1 VHHIVV
7 RRLVAVC
14 LSLAAWLAVAV
25 PAGAADRIFWSNYG
39 NDTLGFANFDGSG
52 GAPLTPTGATVA
64 TPRGTA
70 INAEIG
76 RLYWVNEAGSIS
88 WSNLD
93 GTSGSNLVTTPA
105 TVNAGSGL
113 AIDPNYGTR
122 GRLYWANA
130 SSNKI
135 GFANA
140 NNSGGGYLDTTG
152 ATVSTPAGV
161 AIDPASNRIYWAN
174 VGANKISYANLDGSG
189 GGADLATTG
198 ATVNVP
204 EGVALD
210 VAAGRI
216 YWANQSGDK
225 ISFARLDG
233 SGGGDLVTTGATVAH
248 PTGVAIDPVA
258 GRIYWGNFSVDHIS
272 YAALDGSGG
281 GDLPV
286 GAAAMNTAI
295 YPALLRAPVPAG
307 VPVITGDKV
316 PGSGLFCSR
325 GSWGPDLLGSL
336 LFRVPASYA
345 YQWTL
350 DGADIG
356 GATSSSYTAFVAG
369 DYRCRVTASNAAGD
383 ATQTSD
389 VFTVTAPPDPRTPQP
404 PLPSPSGSDVF
415 GLSALVSLKV
425 AATRIPA
432 RGPLKVVVANANGFA
447 VKVRI
452 GGRTAARIRA
462 SAKRVVAI
470 KPVSA
475 TVAANAKRTVSLRL
489 PKAIQRELKRKRA
502 LRLVLTGSAADPGSH
517 TRTLSKRVTV
527 KLKR

>member
-1 VHHIVV
+1 VFDVA

-14 LSLAAWLAVAV
+14 APLATWLVLAA

-39 NDTLGFANFDGSG
+39 NDTLGFANFDGSN
-52 GAPLTPTGATVA
+52 GAPLTPSGATVS

-70 INAEIG
+70 INAETG

-88 WSNLD
+88 WSSLD
-93 GTSGSNLVTTPA
+93 GSSGSDVVTTPA
-105 TVNAGSGL
+105 TLNAPSGL
-113 AIDPNYGTR
+113 AIDPNSGTR
-122 GRLYWANA
+122 GRLYWAN
-130 SSNKI
+130 SSTNKI

-140 NNSGGGYLDTTG
+140 NGSGGGYLDTTG
-152 ATVSTPAGV
+152 ATVNGPAGV
-161 AIDPASNRIYWAN
+161 AIDSASNRIYWAN

-189 GGADLATTG
+189 GGADLPTTG

-216 YWANQSGDK
+216 YWANQTGDK

-233 SGGGDLVTTGATVAH
+233 TGGGDLVTAGATVAH
-248 PTGVAIDPVA
+248 PTGVAIDPAA
-258 GRIYWGNFSVDHIS
+258 GRIYWGNFSVDKIS

-286 GAAAMNTAI
+286 DAAAMNTAI

-307 VPVITGDKV
+307 APVISGDKV
-316 PGSGLFCSR
+316 PGSLLFCPR
-325 GSWGPDLLGSL
+325 GSWAADLLGSL

-345 YQWTL
+345 YQWSL

-356 GATSSSYTAFVAG
+356 GANSSSYTAFATG

-383 ATQTSD
+383 AAQVSD
-389 VFTVTAPPDPRTPQP
+389 VFTVTAPPDPRSPQP

-415 GLSALVSLKV
+415 GTSTLVSLKV
-425 AATRIPA
+425 AATRIHA
-432 RGPLKVVVANANGFA
+432 KGPLRVVVANANPFA
-447 VKVRI
+447 VTVRL
-452 GGRTAARIRA
+452 GGRTAARIRT
-462 SAKRVVAI
+462 SAKRVVAL
-470 KPVSA
+470 KTVSA
-475 TVAANAKRTVSLRL
+475 TVAANAKRTLALRF
-489 PKAIQRELKRKRA
+489 PKAIQRELGRKRV
-502 LRLVLTGSAADPGSH
+502 LRLVLTGFAADPGSH